1 MIRPI
6 EKSALID
13 FIARKDAESVRA
25 ALKPYHPFDIANLLP
40 ELSPDQQVAVL
51 LALPAKR
58 QAQVF
63 GYLDAEEQL
72 TIARA
77 LTRED
82 LGRLFADMDPDERAD
97 LYKRLPEAVR
107 EAILPGLAAAERE
120 DVRKLASYPEGTV
133 GSVMTSAYATLPADI
148 AVGEAIARLRREAPN
163 RETIYDAYVVDEARR
178 LVGVVSLRDLL
189 MAADEAKVAE
199 VMRREVVK
207 VAADAPRTEAVRL
220 IREYDLIALP
230 VINGGGVMV
239 GIVTIDDA
247 MDVAEREELE
257 RVQRFGGTI
266 ALGGPDLDLLTSPL
280 QRIFG
285 ARFFWLALLTVF
297 GLATS
302 HFVAAQEELL
312 EKAIVLAAFIAPII
326 DMGGNTGSQTATM
339 VIRAMAL
346 GQVALRWRDFLVV
359 LRRDLPVALALGVA
373 IALLEAVL
381 AWTTKGIGWDVVA
394 VVALSMLA
402 CTVLGSLFGI
412 LLPFAARA
420 IRQDPATLSS
430 PVITSVMDLLGVLIY
445 FGIAWV
451 FLGHLFV
458 G

>member
-1 MIRPI
+1 MIKPI
-6 EKSALID
+6 EQAVLTD
-13 FIARKDAESVRA
+13 LIARKDAESVRA
-25 ALKPYHPFDIANLLP
+25 ALKPYHPFDIANLIAPLA
-40 ELSPDQQVAVL
+40 PDQQAAVL

-63 GYLDAEEQL
+63 GYLDANEQL
-72 TIARA
+72 AIARA
-77 LTRED
+77 IGRDD

-97 LYKRLPEAVR
+97 LFKRLPESVR

-148 AVGEAIARLRREAPN
+148 MVAEAIARLRREAPN
-163 RETIYDAYVVDEARR
+163 RETIYDAYVVGADRR
-178 LVGVVSLRDLL
+178 LIGVVSLRDLL
-189 MAADEAKVAE
+189 MATDETKVAE
-199 VMRREVVK
+199 VMRPEVVK
-207 VAADAPRTEAVRL
+207 VAAEAPRAEAVRL

-230 VINGGGVMV
+230 VVNGGGAMV

-247 MDVAEREELE
+247 MDVAEREELD
-257 RVQRFGGTI
+257 RVQKFGGTI
-266 ALGGPDLDLLTSPL
+266 ALGGPDIDLLNSPFK
-280 QRIFG
+280 RIFG
-285 ARFFWLALLTVF
+285 ARVFWLSLLTVF
-297 GLATS
+297 GLVTS

-312 EKAIVLAAFIAPII
+312 DKAIVLAAFIAPII

-346 GQVALRWRDFLVV
+346 GQVGLRWPDFFVV
-359 LRRDLPVALALGVA
+359 LKRDLPVALALGVA
-373 IALLEAVL
+373 IAVLEAVL
-381 AWTTKGIGWDVVA
+381 AYTTKSIGWDVVA
-394 VVALSMLA
+394 VVGLSMLA
-402 CTVLGSLFGI
+402 CTVLGSLFGV

-430 PVITSVMDLLGVLIY
+430 PVITSVMDLLGVFVY
-445 FGIAWV
+445 FGIAWL

-458 G
+458 D

>member
-6 EKSALID
+6 EKSVLID
-13 FIARKDAESVRA
+13 LIARKDEESVRA

-40 ELSPDQQVAVL
+40 ELAPDHQVAVL

-63 GYLDAEEQL
+63 GYLDAEEQM
-72 TIARA
+72 TIVRA
-77 LTRED
+77 LSREE

-97 LYKRLPEAVR
+97 LYKRLPETVR

-120 DVRKLASYPEGTV
+120 DVRKLAAYREGTV

-148 AVGEAIARLRREAPN
+148 TVGEAIARLRREAPN
-163 RETIYDAYVVDEARR
+163 RETIYDAYVVDDARR

-189 MAADEAKVAE
+189 MASDETKVAE

-207 VAADAPRTEAVRL
+207 VAAEAPRTEAVRL

-257 RVQRFGGTI
+257 RVQKFGGTI
-266 ALGGPDLDLLTSPL
+266 ALGGPDLDLLTSPFK
-280 QRIFG
+280 RIYG
-285 ARFFWLALLTVF
+285 ARLFWLALLTVF
-297 GLATS
+297 GLVTS

-312 EKAIVLAAFIAPII
+312 DKAIVLAAFIAPII

-346 GQVALRWRDFLVV
+346 GQVALRWRDFLIV
-359 LRRDLPVALALGVA
+359 LKRDLPVALALGVS
-373 IALLEAVL
+373 IAVLEAVL

-394 VVALSMLA
+394 VVGLSMLA

-430 PVITSVMDLLGVLIY
+430 PVITSVMDLLGVFIY
-445 FGIAWV
+445 FGIAWA

-458 G
+458 D